1 MIQTFETWL
10 WNIDLNHDPPN
21 WSLNVA
27 LETVRSI
34 HMNPRFINSLN
45 GTLVTACV
53 MGTTIIFSSQTIGSG
68 GCNGGGSS
76 IEIHLETP
84 CCTSVY
90 GARDSDVLIRS
101 VVWDDGS
108 EFDQFIYAS
117 DVTDVEY
124 EGTAN
129 RMRVVTS
136 HESTV
141 GEPGVF
147 NIQNEDGD
155 GSNISSEDRESFA
168 DRILNAWNHDN
179 VNAYIHNR
187 SLDHFSCIV
196 EYEETIRDNSP
207 LQDDIGELIVFE
219 VSGNSWVK
227 IEAIDDDGSVMGNP
241 VTIGNYKHV
250 YPDRIY
256 TRKYSNTGSPL
267 CSSYEVF
274 AVGLDLSELGV
285 SEARRFRFSTPEQTY
300 GNGNLKPSIRV
311 VGVRT
316 STVPTAAMVFD

>member
-1 MIQTFETWL
+1 
-10 WNIDLNHDPPN
+10 
-21 WSLNVA
+21 
-27 LETVRSI
+27 
-34 HMNPRFINSLN
+34 MNRRITDHIN

-53 MGTTIIFSSQTIGSG
+53 MGTTIVFSSQTIGSG

-76 IEIHLETP
+76 IEIHVETP
-84 CCTSVY
+84 CCGSVY
-90 GARDSDVLIRS
+90 DARDSDVLIRS

-117 DVTDVEY
+117 DVTEVEY
-124 EGTAN
+124 EGSNNRIRVITA
-129 RMRVVTS
+129 
-136 HESTV
+136 HESDV
-141 GEPGVF
+141 GDPGVF
-147 NIQNEDGD
+147 NIQDEDGD
-155 GSNISSEDRESFA
+155 GSNISSEDRDSFA

-179 VNAYIHNR
+179 INAYIHNR
-187 SLDHFSCIV
+187 SRDRFSCIV

-227 IEAIDDDGSVMGNP
+227 IEAIDEDGSVMGNA
-241 VTIGNYKHV
+241 VTIGNYQHV

-256 TRKYSNTGSPL
+256 TRKYSNTGTPL
-267 CSSYEVF
+267 CSSFEVF

-285 SEARRFRFSTPEQTY
+285 SEARRFRFSSAEQAN